1 MGGKGILERH
11 KYLIL
16 ILIATFLIRLAPA
29 LIFQPLIGLDTYFH
43 KDVAAQFLTGE
54 LSVSNVFDI
63 KNILAGQYPLLFHF
77 IVSSLS
83 NLGISLFTLFKF
95 LPPFLSV
102 IIVLLFYYFSRE
114 FLEVRRNLT
123 ISLPSSLRSEEKYA
137 LLATLLFSTAPIVIL
152 RTAQTIP
159 ETFSLL
165 FFIPA
170 LIFLVRFYKG
180 KNYLNLLLFFL
191 FGGLQF
197 LTHRSVFFLGIIFLI
212 AILTLFGNKKLW
224 VLTGAGFAAI
234 SAFIIYTG
242 AYQSVIDFMER
253 LAWDPV
259 TAKGYVLATG
269 IMMLPAF
276 AGIALA
282 WNKRTERKNQF
293 LLMWTLIFA
302 AVGMMSFRFRDPF
315 LMFPVAIFAAIG
327 IYDYVQPA
335 FAKHYKKLL
344 YGLLILIFVQS
355 IVTVAI
361 ALPVPKGGE
370 YGGLA
375 WIKDN
380 TPTDSIVLSGR
391 EEGYWV
397 VGIAERRDLILWK
410 SLYQG
415 LYGKPATAA
424 ESRANYEDALK
435 MLRSSNETLAYEL
448 MEKYGVDYIYI
459 DKKMHEEQDS
469 FKFGLTEYINTSEK
483 FEWVYEKDNTTV
495 HRFVKN

>member
-1 MGGKGILERH
+1 MGGKALFERH

-16 ILIATFLIRLAPA
+16 ILAATFLIRLAPA

-43 KDVAAQFLTGE
+43 KDVAGQFLTGE
-54 LSVSNVFDI
+54 LSISDVFDI
-63 KNILAGQYPLLFHF
+63 KNILGGQYPLLFHF

-83 NLGISLFTLFKF
+83 QLGISLFVLFKF

-102 IIVLLFYYFSRE
+102 ITVLLFYYFSRE
-114 FLEVRRNLT
+114 FLEK
-123 ISLPSSLRSEEKYA
+123 KYA

-180 KNYLNLLLFFL
+180 KNYLHLLLFFV

-197 LTHRSVFFLGIIFLI
+197 LTHRSVFFLGIIFII

-224 VLTGAGFAAI
+224 MLAGGGFAALAVLI
-234 SAFIIYTG
+234 VYTG

-269 IMMLPAF
+269 IMMLPAL

-282 WNKRTERKNQF
+282 WNERTERKNRF
-293 LLMWTLIFA
+293 LLMWTLVFA

-327 IYDYVQPA
+327 FYDYVQPA
-335 FAKHYKKLL
+335 FAKHYKKII
-344 YGLLILIFVQS
+344 YGLLILILVQS
-355 IVTVAI
+355 AVTVAT

-370 YGGLA
+370 YEGLA
-375 WIKDN
+375 WIRDN
-380 TPTDSIVLSGR
+380 TPKDSIILSGR
-391 EEGYWV
+391 EEGYWI
-397 VGIAERRDLILWK
+397 VGIADRRDLILWK

-415 LYGKPATAA
+415 LYGEPATAA

-448 MEKYGVDYIYI
+448 MEKYGVDYI
-459 DKKMHEEQDS
+459 
-469 FKFGLTEYINTSEK
+469 
-483 FEWVYEKDNTTV
+483 
-495 HRFVKN
+495 